1 MTTDSKLFTLIN
13 TARDGTHRT
22 GHTGRDTQKTRTS
35 HTPKEPHRPTDAP
48 SPRPDSPS
56 PHTERTPPTDRRTTS
71 TTQLTIPATNQPSTH
86 HPNHQATNPPNPRAQ
101 LRRRQ
106 ITHEANS
113 SYLQVP
119 VPVPDCIDTEGGYTV
134 ASVVFIQVEV
144 RVSVIARVRYSVSA
158 SVVGAALHCDKA
170 VSSWLRRGA
179 ELPWDR

>member
-1 MTTDSKLFTLIN
+1 MHVICTYAPPHARHTAIHTLPRSRSLASAAQLSTLIN

-101 LRRRQ
+101 LRRRPGDPRPPPMPG
-106 ITHEANS
+106 TRKSETRPRHGELA
-113 SYLQVP
+113 
-119 VPVPDCIDTEGGYTV
+119 V
-134 ASVVFIQVEV
+134 A
-144 RVSVIARVRYSVSA
+144 R
-158 SVVGAALHCDKA
+158 AATRAQRPPHA
-170 VSSWLRRGA
+170 I
-179 ELPWDR
+179 PQ